1 NIEAGV
7 FVDATGDAD
16 IAALAGV
23 PCEKGR
29 AEDGAMQP
37 VSLIF
42 RMANVDLAQVEAYMG
57 SHPEEFHHRTHFDQL
72 GRIPLVSVSGFFSI
86 WRGAVGRGEIDIP
99 RERILFFRGARLDVV
114 TVNTTR
120 ILGIDGTSTSDL
132 TRAEIEGRR
141 QAWTVSRFLQ
151 KNIPG
156 FEKAFLMD
164 TGVQIGV
171 RETRRIMGEY
181 ILTQED
187 ILEGRTFPDDV
198 ARGAYSIDIHDV
210 KSSSFVQLEAPE
222 YGIPYR
228 CLVPKKVEN
237 LLVAGRSISTT
248 REAQASIRVT
258 PTCMATGQAAGTAAA
273 VSAMEGIKP
282 REVSGER
289 LHEMLQ
295 NQGVH
300 F

>member
-1 NIEAGV
+1 
-7 FVDATGDAD
+7 
-16 IAALAGV
+16 
-23 PCEKGR
+23 
-29 AEDGAMQP
+29 
-37 VSLIF
+37 
-42 RMANVDLAQVEAYMG
+42 
-57 SHPEEFHHRTHFDQL
+57 
-72 GRIPLVSVSGFFSI
+72 
-86 WRGAVGRGEIDIP
+86 
-99 RERILFFRGARLDVV
+99 
-114 TVNTTR
+114 
-120 ILGIDGTSTSDL
+120 
-132 TRAEIEGRR
+132 
-141 QAWTVSRFLQ
+141 
-151 KNIPG
+151 
-156 FEKAFLMD
+156 MD

-228 CLVPKKVEN
+228 CQVPKKVEN